1 MTEKRFLNAN
11 DVAEFMDVSVPMAYK
26 IIRRLNTELQEK
38 GYLTVSGKVSRSFFE
53 EKTYGGYCI
62 KEGVKYASI

>member
-38 GYLTVSGKVSRSFFE
+38 GYLTVSGKVSRIFFE
-53 EKTYGGYCI
+53 EKTYGSCYME
-62 KEGVKYASI
+62 EGVNCAGI